1 MWKDAKYLLA
11 YSVPL
16 AAFAGLYFQGPWSPG
31 SFYVAFVAVPVM
43 EFFLPGTDENLD
55 PEEEQLQSKVRFFDV
70 LLYLNIPI
78 LYALMAYY
86 FEVVGTGTLSV
97 LEIAASTI
105 SVGLAVGSM
114 GINVGHELG
123 HRTRRYE
130 QLMAKILLLPAL
142 YMHFFIEHN
151 RGHHKNV
158 ATDLDPAS
166 ARKGQTVYA
175 FWVRSVVKGY
185 LNAWQ
190 LEHERLVKEGL
201 SPWSWH
207 NQMAQFQVIQ
217 AAYLLL
223 IGAVFGWGGVPYA
236 LAIAVV
242 GFLLLETVNY
252 VEHYGLRRRPLDNGR
267 YEPVTPRH
275 SWNSNHEL
283 GRILL
288 YELTRHSDHHYKAS
302 RKYQILRHWDESP
315 QLPLG
320 YPSSII
326 LSLVPPLWFGV
337 MDRRVEEVSDQQL
350 AVSS

>member
-1 MWKDAKYLLA
+1 MWKDAKYLIA
-11 YSVPL
+11 YTVPL
-16 AAFAGLYFQGPWSPG
+16 AAFAGLYCQGYWSPG
-31 SFYVAFVAVPVM
+31 SFYVAFVITPIL
-43 EFFLPGTDENLD
+43 ELFLPGTDKNLG
-55 PEEEQLQSKVRFFDV
+55 PEEEQEQARSRFFDV
-70 LLYLNIPI
+70 LLYLNLPI
-78 LYALMAYY
+78 LYGLLWYY
-86 FEVVGTGTLSV
+86 FSIISTGSLSSW
-97 LEIAASTI
+97 EIVASTLN
-105 SVGLAVGSM
+105 VGLALGSM

-123 HRTRRYE
+123 HRAEKYE
-130 QLMAKILLLPAL
+130 QWMSKALLLPAL

-175 FWVRSVVKGY
+175 FWLRSVAGSY

-190 LEHERLVKEGL
+190 LELGRLNKEGL
-201 SPWSWH
+201 SPWSWQ
-207 NQMAQFQVIQ
+207 NQMTQFQLIQ

-223 IGAVFGWGGVPYA
+223 VGLAFGWNVVLFA
-236 LAIAVV
+236 LATAVV
-242 GFLLLETVNY
+242 AFLLLETVNY
-252 VEHYGLRRRPLDNGR
+252 VEHYGLRRRQLDNGR

-320 YPSSII
+320 YPGSII
-326 LSLVPPLWFGV
+326 VSLAPPLWFAL
-337 MDRRVEEVSDQQL
+337 MDKRVE
-350 AVSS
+350 AVG